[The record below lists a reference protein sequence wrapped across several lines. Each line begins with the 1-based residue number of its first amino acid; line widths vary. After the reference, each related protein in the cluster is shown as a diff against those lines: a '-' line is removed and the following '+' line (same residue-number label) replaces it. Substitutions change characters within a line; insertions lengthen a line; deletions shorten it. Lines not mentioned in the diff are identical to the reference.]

1 MRNWFLSCNIQ
12 QLLIYVHDF
21 SKHTL
26 LFNAIDFWLQVA
38 AELRRE
44 KRREVP
50 SEKPNSIQV
59 EPLKNNSKTDRRFLE
74 FSALFFQLDCS
85 CWLET
90 KMAVPFWLPGQRKY
104 AHSAQLK
111 FLLKT
116 TKMHTTG
123 GVKLI
128 YDDFE
133 TIGFSFLPM
142 SVYFKDVHT
151 LCYWNVNRKSCES
164 HFTTFSFFLLFDSRK
179 SDVVKRVKNLE
190 LDTIKTTISRL
201 YKIPVKTSW
210 KTTRN
215 FRCFK

>member
-1 MRNWFLSCNIQ
+1 
-12 QLLIYVHDF
+12 
-21 SKHTL
+21 
-26 LFNAIDFWLQVA
+26 
-38 AELRRE
+38 
-44 KRREVP
+44 
-50 SEKPNSIQV
+50 
-59 EPLKNNSKTDRRFLE
+59 
-74 FSALFFQLDCS
+74 
-85 CWLET
+85 
-90 KMAVPFWLPGQRKY
+90 MAVPFWLPGQRKY

-210 KTTRN
+210 KTLSNYSKLQMFQVKGSPLGWTVGHLN
-215 FRCFK
+215 FG

>member
-1 MRNWFLSCNIQ
+1 
-12 QLLIYVHDF
+12 
-21 SKHTL
+21 
-26 LFNAIDFWLQVA
+26 
-38 AELRRE
+38 
-44 KRREVP
+44 
-50 SEKPNSIQV
+50 
-59 EPLKNNSKTDRRFLE
+59 
-74 FSALFFQLDCS
+74 
-85 CWLET
+85 
-90 KMAVPFWLPGQRKY
+90 MAVPFWLPGQRKY

-210 KTTRN
+210 KTLSNYSELQMFQVKGSSLRSLGYWTPEFWLENHRSSE
-215 FRCFK
+215 FKSDVSAALLGCDLVEVF